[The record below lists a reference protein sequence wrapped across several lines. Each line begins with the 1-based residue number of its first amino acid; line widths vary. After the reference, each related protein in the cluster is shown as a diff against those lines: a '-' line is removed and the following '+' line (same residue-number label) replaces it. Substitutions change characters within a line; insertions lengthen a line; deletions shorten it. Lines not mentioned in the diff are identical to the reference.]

1 MRPGHCFRLCS
12 KQDFDALPDTTVPEV
27 QRSELAGAML
37 QLKTLGIDNLH
48 KFEWLSPPPA
58 EAMIRA
64 LELLHALGALDD
76 DAKWAPP
83 APHPHR
89 SRLGLPALALR
100 GCPGAHSWLHV
111 PVAG

>member
-1 MRPGHCFRLCS
+1 MRPGHCFRLCT
-12 KQDFDALPDTTVPEV
+12 KEAFDALTDTTVPEV
-27 QRSELAGAML
+27 QRSELAGTML

-76 DAKWAPP
+76 DAKWATPL
-83 APHPHR
+83 AHALTQAIC
-89 SRLGLPALALR
+89 SVLGTGMCLRLM
-100 GCPGAHSWLHV
+100 
-111 PVAG
+111 